1 MQTDKIKVI
10 RILAYQNLVNY
21 RKPMSISFRESYF
34 LPPHSSVIGMIHT
47 AMGFTEYQPMMV
59 SVQGSFASSFTN
71 MMTTYEFGNLEE
83 KDRHNIEVPCG
94 DSFKGLNRKVSDV
107 QLLTDMYLLLHIAV
121 LKDDCKDED
130 VQRDETGSLGFQ
142 VDEELTEKIAEGLN
156 NPIFYPSLGRW
167 EDGLRIDE
175 VSIVE
180 IKKTSLKHNIPFY
193 MDAYVPCTFNKAQK
207 RKDQRLSASKINLT
221 KSYVINPKTGHRDW
235 KERNDCF
242 YINRGS
248 SLYQDTTV
256 FCDEVEIKT
265 LDKDLRFR
273 WELLNLNEEAI
284 KEMGNKVTIPVFLV

>member
-21 RKPMSISFRESYF
+21 RKPMSLSFRESYF

-47 AMGFTEYQPMMV
+47 AMGYTEYQPMMV

-107 QLLTDMYLLLHIAV
+107 ELLTDMYLLLHIAV
-121 LKDDCKDED
+121 LKGQFKGDDI
-130 VQRDETGSLGFQ
+130 QRDEAGFPRID
-142 VDEELTEKIAEGLN
+142 VDEELTERIAKGLKY
-156 NPIFYPSLGRW
+156 PMYYPSLGRW
-167 EDGLRIDE
+167 EDSLRIDE
-175 VSIVE
+175 VRIVE
-180 IKKTSLKHNIPFY
+180 IHKISLKHNIPFF
-193 MDAYVPCTFNKAQK
+193 MDAYVPCDFNKAQK
-207 RKDQRLSASKINLT
+207 RKDQRLSATKINLT
-221 KSYVINPKTGHRDW
+221 KSYVINPKTGHREW

-248 SLYQDTTV
+248 NLYQDTNV
-256 FCDEVEIKT
+256 YCDEVEIKT
-265 LDKDLRFR
+265 LDKDLEYR
-273 WELLNLNEEAI
+273 WKFLNLNEETTE
-284 KEMGNKVTIPVFLV
+284 EMGNKVTIPVFLV